1 VSGLGDYVARW
12 LAGEIELA
20 PITELLGVEPVSAGD
35 GRAEVALTADERL
48 HNAMGTLH
56 GGVLLDLADVAMG
69 VAMATVL
76 DDGETFS
83 TLSSS
88 IAYLRPVRRDR
99 LTAAARVVH
108 RGRTTGHLEC
118 DVHDGEGELVAR
130 VTSVCAIRSRRSPS
144 PPGTPGPAD

>member
-1 VSGLGDYVARW
+1 VSRLGDTVARW

-20 PITELLGVEPVSAGD
+20 PITKLLGVRPVAIGD
-35 GRAEVALTADERL
+35 GRAEVELAADERL

-69 VAMATVL
+69 VAMATAL

-108 RGRTTGHLEC
+108 RGKTTGHLEC
-118 DVHDGEGELVAR
+118 DVRDGEGRLVAR
-130 VTSVCAIRSRRSPS
+130 VGSVCAIRA
-144 PPGTPGPAD
+144 PG